1 MVSTLA
7 MCIPYEES
15 LHNVRWD
22 KKNAFHEPSFNPQKG
37 VQKKGLADFSVL
49 CNYIFLHVLFSLDN
63 KSSFENDDVKII
75 IFTSVVLIWWTF

>member
-1 MVSTLA
+1 MSPPFMVSTLA

-22 KKNAFHEPSFNPQKG
+22 KKNAFNKPSFNPIQG

-49 CNYIFLHVLFSLDN
+49 CNFFFACFV
-63 KSSFENDDVKII
+63 
-75 IFTSVVLIWWTF
+75 FTG